1 MQKRILIIEDTVN
14 DLPHYAPLFDGTR
27 EVSFLFLTREADFTK
42 EKLEN
47 LAELVSENLF
57 KKVKKFFAVR
67 KEDIENFLKEHTF
80 DFYIIDSLAGFGES
94 LTKTLPQGHIA
105 FFTST
110 SAFKDLM
117 EKQGLPAYKKNEMQA
132 LVSKHLL

>member
-14 DLPHYAPLFDGTR
+14 DLPHYATLFDETR
-27 EVSFLFLTREADFTK
+27 EVSFLFLARETDFTK
-42 EKLEN
+42 EKLED

-57 KKVKKFFAVR
+57 KKVKKFFVLK
-67 KEDIENFLKEHTF
+67 KEDAENFLKEHAF

-94 LTKTLPQGHIA
+94 LTKTLPQEHIA

-110 SAFKDLM
+110 SAFKNLM
-117 EKQGLPAYKKNEMQA
+117 EEKGFPAYKKSEMEK
-132 LVSKHLL
+132 LITTHNL

>member
-27 EVSFLFLTREADFTK
+27 EVSFLFLTRDADFTK

-47 LAELVSENLF
+47 LAELVSEELF
-57 KKVKKFFAVR
+57 KKTKRFYISQ
-67 KEDIENFLKEHTF
+67 KERAEDFLKEREF
-80 DFYIIDSLAGFGES
+80 DFYIIASLGGFGES
-94 LTKTLPQGHIA
+94 VAKSFPDGHFA

-110 SAFKDLM
+110 SAFKDQM
-117 EKQGLPAYKKNEMQA
+117 EQIGFPAYKKNEMEKLIA
-132 LVSKHLL
+132 IHTL

>member
-27 EVSFLFLTREADFTK
+27 EISFLFLAHEVGFTK

-47 LAELVSENLF
+47 LAELVSEELF
-57 KKVKKFFAVR
+57 KKVKKFFVLQR
-67 KEDIENFLKEHTF
+67 KDMENFLKERAF
-80 DFYIIDSLAGFGES
+80 DFYIIDSLGGFGEFVV
-94 LTKTLPQGHIA
+94 KDLPDKHFA

-110 SAFKDLM
+110 STFKTLM
-117 EKQGLPAYKKNEMQA
+117 EQRGFSAYKKNEMEKLITTQN
-132 LVSKHLL
+132 L